1 MCKMFVHK
9 KEEEKSM
16 KKKYVGMYNKS
27 GILQNEMNGDG
38 NGDRKE
44 EERDSAK

>member
-27 GILQNEMNGDG
+27 GILQNEMNG
-38 NGDRKE
+38 NGDEDE
-44 EERDSAK
+44 EERDSGK

>member
-27 GILQNEMNGDG
+27 GIL
-38 NGDRKE
+38 
-44 EERDSAK
+44 